1 MALVTVQRSP
11 SPSNSAAS
19 EDVVSE
25 DTDEVDVAGKPASP
39 PRQRS
44 KVSLVVET
52 ESFSESYFTVKGA
65 ALILPQSEQESLY
78 ASKRI
83 TKTCDNEI
91 HSHLQSMFYL
101 LRPQDT
107 IKIAVRLETTN
118 STGIPRYMAVVSCI
132 GRQDTEESVIL
143 GIDCQESATIGLV
156 YPIYADTSFKLDGDG
171 GFVVSSDGKLH
182 VFKPVSVQAMWSAL
196 QSLNKIIK
204 MARDNRY
211 IPSGLSHTWTGY
223 YDSTSLRSTRVQISE
238 WYTNEDVEFF
248 KSMPVFVETDDE
260 ESQFKKRL
268 NVELKN
274 VMMRMDLEEATCK
287 AIRTELQAAMNMDL
301 SEHKSYIDQEM
312 MRILGQMDSPTL
324 IKDYL
329 YLGSEWN
336 ASNMEE
342 LTNNGVGHIL
352 NVSREIDN
360 FFPGCFVYQ
369 NIREWDSEE
378 TDLMKHWDRTFLFIR
393 EARNRGSKVLV
404 HCKMG
409 ISRSASTVMA
419 YLMKEYRMT
428 RQEAYDFVKEK
439 RGCIMPNSAFWKQLE
454 TYEGILQA
462 KGKLELFKSKSQQD
476 LLDAPAMDEVNFNS
490 RNYQMLTDKDMT
502 RCQSLPG
509 DLDNSVFLHD
519 MDLNSFNLEP
529 NMEGESRSADSAED
543 SLSDHPSPKP
553 EEEKSL
559 ICFIGG
565 EDDDDDDGHQSEG
578 MEEVDW
584 NKPQSTPLP
593 AFKIIKP
600 DGSWIKEEVPNGV
613 GKESVKVEVVMEE
626 EKEENEEIQEV
637 EPKVDEGSLEIHSP
651 FVHLRENIPWNPG
664 TVKKTKENIE
674 GKKTDFVV
682 GGEMPDQIIRIV
694 GAENAGIREDLKLDL
709 AGVTMSEST
718 DFGKDSCTPTSDS
731 SKNSGSV
738 YDKEEIPLAPGTVKR
753 TLKEIEEKHGVLRS
767 KDLPSLQLKRSAS
780 LKSPRENI
788 RRRHIDRERRK
799 TCNPVLIRSPR
810 SPEEEAEFEWR
821 RHSTGETF
829 SSSKSGS
836 EEAAT
841 TAETKQAVYRLMGE
855 EIKLEEGIVR
865 RQKEG
870 IEGKNRQSSP
880 SNEAKDPAK
889 VNPTTACVQ
898 GSSAMKKEDVNL
910 GTDNLKN
917 VPNKTDCA
925 LDTNMSANNNA
936 LESTKEDVPKQSV
949 NQMKSNFEKSPTP
962 EESCK
967 KESSPKSEVSMEVQF
982 PNPQSPDPLLCSFAE
997 KKLTFEKISSVSSTP
1012 TPMDSPEIAK
1022 RLKRKSQSEARFDS
1036 ETLELIRE
1044 IGSALMNSP
1053 AKCEIEPDADLD
1065 SSGNFSLVRHFVR
1078 DIETRTKKER
1088 KPARQIIIIDKESQA
1103 KKKRNW
1109 RFSAPVPGSENAD
1122 EEIKRPL
1129 AKSVSQPISV
1139 LEEGDNG
1146 MGRSERGEAEKS
1158 SESKPAESSVSPGT
1172 SSTDCSVAGD
1182 HIDRVCNLVGKFR
1195 LIETKRKS
1203 PPNVKCDSLVKSDP
1217 PSNIELEAEA
1227 AECKSDATKEEET
1240 MCTAQTEEEENS
1252 NSESES
1258 LSPDNIQLRLLKEN
1272 LRKTNIYSPNR
1283 PQSAELRRSN
1293 TSPGCALETVREK
1306 LTSRL
1311 QQRNSSGDLDPE
1323 MDEGKRKIRKL
1334 QGRSHP
1340 LTKLENRRSNP
1351 FYSTM

>member
-39 PRQRS
+39 PRQR
-44 KVSLVVET
+44 
-52 ESFSESYFTVKGA
+52 SFSESYFTVKGA

-626 EKEENEEIQEV
+626 EKEENEEIQEE

-910 GTDNLKN
+910 CTDNLKN

-967 KESSPKSEVSMEVQF
+967 KESSPKSEVSMEFQF
-982 PNPQSPDPLLCSFAE
+982 PNPKSPDPLLCSFAE

-1203 PPNVKCDSLVKSDP
+1203 PPNVKCDSPVKSDP
-1217 PSNIELEAEA
+1217 PSNTDTEAKA

>member
-39 PRQRS
+39 PRQR
-44 KVSLVVET
+44 
-52 ESFSESYFTVKGA
+52 SFSESYFTVKGA

-626 EKEENEEIQEV
+626 EKEENEEIQEE

-898 GSSAMKKEDVNL
+898 GSSAMKKEDLNL
-910 GTDNLKN
+910 CTDNLKN

-1172 SSTDCSVAGD
+1172 SSSDCSVAGD

-1203 PPNVKCDSLVKSDP
+1203 PPNVKCDSPVKSDP
-1217 PSNIELEAEA
+1217 PSNTDIEAKA

-1306 LTSRL
+1306 LTTRL

>member
-626 EKEENEEIQEV
+626 EKEENEEIQEE

-1203 PPNVKCDSLVKSDP
+1203 PPNVKCDSPVKSDP
-1217 PSNIELEAEA
+1217 PSNTDIEAKA

-1306 LTSRL
+1306 LTTRL